1 MPFHAANAAIWVT
14 FEKGFVSV
22 MKFFALFLLAFLNVL
37 CGCALS
43 GDIVTLE
50 NRMSLIEHRNAKSEK
65 YNKELKSRLEER
77 EQALRNQSAE
87 LHAMYDQLKAEMRLI
102 SGSIDETDYLL
113 KQKLSDSD
121 KITENRL
128 KRIEKAAG
136 LNENRIT
143 HLEQYLNFESDENDL
158 KIKSKPQSRQE
169 LSENELY
176 TVSKQAFDAGDFE
189 TARKGF
195 KNLINKFPKSA
206 HADNAQFWIGEI
218 YYSEKWYEK
227 AILEYQ
233 KVIEKYPKGNK
244 VPASLLKQGFA
255 FLNLGDKANAR
266 LILKEL
272 VKKYSKSTEA
282 EIATKKLKQL

>member
-1 MPFHAANAAIWVT
+1 M
-14 FEKGFVSV
+14 KYSV
-22 MKFFALFLLAFLNVL
+22 LFSLIFFFNTLY
-37 CGCALS
+37 GCAMY
-43 GDIVTLE
+43 DDVVTLE
-50 NRMSLIEHRNAKSEK
+50 NRISLLEHRDAKSKK
-65 YNKELKSRLEER
+65 YNKELKSRLEEK

-87 LHAMYDQLKAEMRLI
+87 LHAMHDQLKAEMQLI
-102 SGSIDETDYLL
+102 SGRIDETDYLL

-136 LNENRIT
+136 LNKNRIT
-143 HLEQYLNFESDENDL
+143 RLEQYLNFESDENDL
-158 KIKSKPQSRQE
+158 KIKPKPQSRQE

-244 VPASLLKQGFA
+244 VPASLLKQGLA

-272 VKKYSKSTEA
+272 VKKYSKSNEA
-282 EIATKKLKQL
+282 KIATKKLNQN

>member
-1 MPFHAANAAIWVT
+1 MAGSFFKLT
-14 FEKGFVSV
+14 YEKGFISA
-22 MKFFALFLLAFLNVL
+22 MKYLVLFLLFFNVL
-37 CGCALS
+37 CGCALQ
-43 GDIVTLE
+43 GDVVTLE
-50 NRMSLIEHRNAKSEK
+50 NRMSWLEQRNTKSEK
-65 YNKELKSRLEER
+65 YNEELKSRLEEK

-87 LHAMYDQLKAEMRLI
+87 LHAMHDQLKAEIQLI
-102 SGSIDETDYLL
+102 NGRIDETDYLL

-121 KITENRL
+121 KITENRFE
-128 KRIEKAAG
+128 KIEETVG
-136 LNENRIT
+136 LNKNRIT
-143 HLEQYLNFESDENDL
+143 RLEQYLNFESDENDL
-158 KIKSKPQSRQE
+158 KIKSKPQSSQE

-176 TVSKQAFDAGDFE
+176 TVSKKAFDAGDFE

-195 KNLINKFPKSA
+195 KNLINKFPDSA

-266 LILKEL
+266 LILQEL
-272 VKKYSKSTEA
+272 VKKYSKANEA
-282 EIATKKLKQL
+282 KIATKKLKEL

>member
-14 FEKGFVSV
+14 FEKDFVAV
-22 MKFFALFLLAFLNVL
+22 MKYSALFLLAFLNVL
-37 CGCALS
+37 CGCAMHS
-43 GDIVTLE
+43 DIAALE
-50 NRMSLIEHRNAKSEK
+50 NRMSLIEHRNAKSAK

-87 LHAMYDQLKAEMRLI
+87 MHAMHDQIKAEMQII
-102 SGSIDETDYLL
+102 SGKIDETDYSL
-113 KQKLSDSD
+113 KQNLSDSD

-136 LNENRIT
+136 LNKKRIT
-143 HLEQYLNFESDENDL
+143 HLEQYLNFESDKNNL

-169 LSENELY
+169 LSENKLY

-189 TARKGF
+189 IARKGF

-244 VPASLLKQGFA
+244 VPTSLLKQGFA

-282 EIATKKLKQL
+282 KIATKKLKSI

>member
-1 MPFHAANAAIWVT
+1 
-14 FEKGFVSV
+14 

-37 CGCALS
+37 CGCALHS
-43 GDIVTLE
+43 DIATLE
-50 NRMSLIEHRNAKSEK
+50 NRMAFIEHRNAKSEK
-65 YNKELKSRLEER
+65 YNKELKSRLEEK

-87 LHAMYDQLKAEMRLI
+87 LHAMYDQIKAEIQLI
-102 SGSIDETDYLL
+102 GGSIDETDYLL

-128 KRIEKAAG
+128 KRIEEAVG
-136 LNENRIT
+136 LNKNRIT
-143 HLEQYLNFESDENDL
+143 HIEQYLNFESDENDL

-272 VKKYSKSTEA
+272 VKKYSKSNEA
-282 EIATKKLKQL
+282 KIATKKLKKL

>member
-1 MPFHAANAAIWVT
+1 MPFHAANAVIWVI
-14 FEKGFVSV
+14 FEKGFVSA
-22 MKFFALFLLAFLNVL
+22 MKFFTLFLSAFLNVL
-37 CGCALS
+37 CGCALHS
-43 GDIVTLE
+43 DIATLE
-50 NRMSLIEHRNAKSEK
+50 NRMSLIEHSDTKSEK
-65 YNKELKSRLEER
+65 YDKELKFRLEEK
-77 EQALRNQSAE
+77 EQALRDQSAE
-87 LHAMYDQLKAEMRLI
+87 LHAMHDQLKAEMRII
-102 SGSIDETDYLL
+102 SGRIDETDYLL
-113 KQKLSDSD
+113 KQKLFDSD
-121 KITENRL
+121 KIIENRF
-128 KRIEKAAG
+128 KKIEKAAG

-143 HLEQYLNFESDENDL
+143 HLEQYLKVESDENNL

-176 TVSKQAFDAGDFE
+176 TVSKQAFDAGDLE

-195 KNLINKFPKSA
+195 KNLINKFPKSV

-227 AILEYQ
+227 AIVEYQ

-244 VPASLLKQGFA
+244 VPASILKQGFA

-272 VKKYSKSTEA
+272 VKKHSKSTEA
-282 EIATKKLKQL
+282 EIATKKLKKL

>member
-1 MPFHAANAAIWVT
+1 
-14 FEKGFVSV
+14 
-22 MKFFALFLLAFLNVL
+22 MKFFALFLLAFLSVL
-37 CGCALS
+37 CGCALHS
-43 GDIVTLE
+43 DIAMLE
-50 NRMSLIEHRNAKSEK
+50 NRMSFIEQRNAKSEK
-65 YNKELKSRLEER
+65 YNKELKSGLEEK

-87 LHAMYDQLKAEMRLI
+87 LHAMHDQLKAEMQLI
-102 SGSIDETDYLL
+102 GGRIDETDYLL
-113 KQKLSDSD
+113 KRKLSDSN
-121 KITENRL
+121 KITENRFE
-128 KRIEKAAG
+128 RIEESVG
-136 LNENRIT
+136 LNKNCIIR
-143 HLEQYLNFESDENDL
+143 LEQYLNFESDENDL
-158 KIKSKPQSRQE
+158 KIKSKPQFRQE

-195 KNLINKFPKSA
+195 KNLIDKFPNSA

-233 KVIEKYPKGNK
+233 KVIENYPKGNK

-282 EIATKKLKQL
+282 KIATKKLKEL